1 MTKRGAVLA
10 PGAGGSG
17 EQRILV
23 TVARR
28 LTEAGF
34 AERRVTFSTKG
45 RSPSKGYAKE
55 IADIRAARDALVA
68 DGVELVALVGRSFGG
83 RLSVRLAVE
92 EPPAALVVLSHP
104 ISPPGKPRPDDEAAL
119 AAVRCP
125 TLVVQGDRDHL
136 GPLPILQRIAAS
148 NPLIDIVVI
157 AGAGHSLSVAQEKEA
172 AEHAARWLG
181 AVLT

>member
-1 MTKRGAVLA
+1 MTDRGAVLA

-45 RSPSKGYAKE
+45 RSPSKAYATE
-55 IADIRAARDALVA
+55 IADIRAARDALRA
-68 DGVELVALVGRSFGG
+68 EGARRIALVGRSFGG
-83 RLSVRLAVE
+83 RLSVRLAAQ
-92 EPPAALVVLSHP
+92 EPPDALVVLSHP
-104 ISPPGKPRPDDEAAL
+104 IAPPQRPRPDDEAAL

-125 TLVVQGDRDHL
+125 TLIVQGDKDHL
-136 GPLPILQRIAAS
+136 GPLPLLQRIAAA

-157 AGAGHSLSVAQEKEA
+157 AGAGHSLSVPQEKEA
-172 AEHAARWLG
+172 AEHAVRWLE
-181 AVLT
+181 ATLR